1 VIAAVSLLAYTGLLL
16 TAGASRLVRAGWAD
30 RAPRL
35 AIAAWLALN
44 SSAIGS
50 VILGGLALV
59 VPTAGVSY
67 HLAGLLAACA
77 HDVRARYGHPGGAAL
92 AVAGVVL
99 TFVVAARV
107 GWCTVRTLVT
117 ARRDGQRHCQ
127 QLQAVVALAIVVA
140 FPFLALSGPA
150 LTLIGSHCIDTVSSA
165 THSAGESSD

>member
-16 TAGASRLVRAGWAD
+16 TAGASQLVRAGWTD

-35 AIAAWLALN
+35 AIAAWLALT

-77 HDVRARYGHPGGAAL
+77 RMTCGHAMATRAAQRWPPP
-92 AVAGVVL
+92 
-99 TFVVAARV
+99 
-107 GWCTVRTLVT
+107 GWC
-117 ARRDGQRHCQ
+117 
-127 QLQAVVALAIVVA
+127 
-140 FPFLALSGPA
+140 
-150 LTLIGSHCIDTVSSA
+150 
-165 THSAGESSD
+165 